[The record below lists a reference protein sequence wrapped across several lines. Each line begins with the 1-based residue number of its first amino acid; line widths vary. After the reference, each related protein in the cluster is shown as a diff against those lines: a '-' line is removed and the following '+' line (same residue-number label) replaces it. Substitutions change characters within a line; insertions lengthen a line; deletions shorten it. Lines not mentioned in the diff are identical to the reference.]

1 MTFTVSITS
10 QGQFSIPAKFRQK
23 LGLEKNTKAF
33 VTEQNGKLLVEP
45 VKDFLELAG
54 TLKTNKKPL
63 SNQDLDDLVGKAIAQ
78 DYAQKQKK
86 NKWN

>member
-10 QGQFSIPAKFRQK
+10 QGQVSIPARIRKE
-23 LGLEKNTKAF
+23 LGLSKKKKAF
-33 VTEQNGKLLVEP
+33 ISIENGRMVIEP